1 MCNSINNLHNEYSEV
16 HSGFQVFSIMK
27 HIKSTRRTSLA
38 ERTLEDLLRVS
49 LHGPRDMKLFDS
61 SQLAKKWKGVAPKD
75 TRAKPGPKRKSTTEA
90 EGPEPKRIIFTA
102 DGQEQVQQQMDDVEA
117 EVDLQ
122 ELEILQE
129 IDNGDVFAVD
139 DENTYEPV
147 PVGEPAIF

>member
-1 MCNSINNLHNEYSEV
+1 
-16 HSGFQVFSIMK
+16 MK

-49 LHGPRDMKLFDS
+49 LHGPRDINHFDP

-75 TRAKPGPKRKSTTEA
+75 PRAKPGPKRKSTTEA
-90 EGPEPKRIIFTA
+90 EGPEPKRIFVP
-102 DGQEQVQQQMDDVEA
+102 GSQQESDDDVQEI
-117 EVDLQ
+117 DHH
-122 ELEILQE
+122 ELEIQHE

-139 DENTYEPV
+139 DDNNFEAV